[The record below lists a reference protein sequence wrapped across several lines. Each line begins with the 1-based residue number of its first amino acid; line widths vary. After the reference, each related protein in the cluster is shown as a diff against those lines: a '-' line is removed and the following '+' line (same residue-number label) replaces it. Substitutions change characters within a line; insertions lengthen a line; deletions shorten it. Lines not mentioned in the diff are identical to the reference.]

1 MSSLYTIGQ
10 MNELADAFEA
20 DGFTPDLLKALT
32 SRGRLTGVKAVLEG
46 RAEITMIEVKA
57 PEPKKIVPVSLKEV
71 TSDGVS
77 GKNGIKDLEKARY
90 NVGDW
95 AKDVMMK
102 DAYVVSNGKVY
113 KPVVLKGEDFTDDER
128 VTANIRKVAAEMGLI
143 TPPAEL
149 ARLLRKSVSDEEI
162 AAMGLY
168 WLIVMHETITD
179 SDGYPSVLGLFRDD
193 RGRWL
198 DACYGYSDGRW
209 DREIGFVFLTPQ
221 E

>member
-46 RAEITMIEVKA
+46 RAEITMVEVKV

-71 TSDGVS
+71 TSDGVN
-77 GKNGIKDLEKARY
+77 GKDGIKDLEKARY
-90 NVGDW
+90 NLGDY
-95 AKDVMMK
+95 AKDVMKK

-113 KPVVLKGEDFTDDER
+113 KPVVLKGEAFTDDER

-168 WLIVMHETITD
+168 WLIVMHEPITD
-179 SDGYPSVLGLFRDD
+179 SDGDPYVLGLNRRG

-198 DACYGYSDGRW
+198 SASYGYSDYRW
-209 DREIGFVFLTPQ
+209 HREGGFVFLAPQ

>member
-1 MSSLYTIGQ
+1 

-198 DACYGYSDGRW
+198 SAYDGYSGSRW
-209 DREIGFVFLTPQ
+209 DREDGFVFLTPQ